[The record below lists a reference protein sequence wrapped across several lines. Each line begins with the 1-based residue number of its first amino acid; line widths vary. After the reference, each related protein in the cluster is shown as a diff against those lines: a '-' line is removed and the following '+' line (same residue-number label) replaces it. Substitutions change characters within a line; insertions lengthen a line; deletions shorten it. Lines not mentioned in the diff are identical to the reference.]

1 VVDPAP
7 PKGYTKR
14 PPLEETTMGSP
25 TKTTKA
31 KRERNKTK
39 RGKKQKKLNAKKGTP
54 TFPIHPNKDKS

>member
-1 VVDPAP
+1 
-7 PKGYTKR
+7 
-14 PPLEETTMGSP
+14 MGSP